1 MKSIKKVSEDTSHLY
16 TTKFEL
22 DYGMFQVKAE
32 VYSRAVILEGLQDKV
47 FDCDI
52 RDIEFEFSMNGKRC
66 MHSGFQELY
75 EKLYG
80 KGSYLKFLEKASD
93 EVKEEFF
100 ASSDRKY
107 LRNLSVEE
115 ATKYLKKL
123 LTETSYAT
131 NKTAVDHEKV
141 WASSIPEFKK
151 EMLYTDRWSIMALA
165 KIAVPNMI
173 HKVKC
178 KWTTAQATAE
188 VEHNVLNLDKYFE
201 QI

>member
-1 MKSIKKVSEDTSHLY
+1 MKSIKKLSEDTSHFY

-22 DYGMFQVKAE
+22 DYGMFQVKAN
-32 VYSRAVILEGLQDKV
+32 VYSRAESLEGLQDKV
-47 FDCDI
+47 FDCSIEDI
-52 RDIEFEFSMNGKRC
+52 DFEFLMNGKHC
-66 MHSGFQELY
+66 IYAGFEELY

-80 KGSYLKFLEKASD
+80 KGSYIKFLEKAND
-93 EVKEEFF
+93 EVEEEFF

-115 ATKYLKKL
+115 AAKYLKKL

-131 NKTAVDHEKV
+131 SKTMVDHEKV

-178 KWTTAQATAE
+178 KWTTAQAE